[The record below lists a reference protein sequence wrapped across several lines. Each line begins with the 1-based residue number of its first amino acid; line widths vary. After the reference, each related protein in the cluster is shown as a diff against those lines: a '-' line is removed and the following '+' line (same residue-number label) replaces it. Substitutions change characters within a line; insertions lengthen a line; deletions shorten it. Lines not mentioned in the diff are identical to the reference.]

1 MDLQIVTLKEAKEKG
16 FQYYFTGNP
25 CKNGHISQR
34 YVSCRGCVTCHAE
47 FAARNEEKLKIQ
59 KRNLYL
65 RTRDKR
71 LEQAKTYRQEN
82 RDKILDYFQQNK
94 EKIAET
100 KKEWRKQNPH
110 KNAEYCS
117 KRKAVKLKAVPGWY
131 DHEKVLAVRTEVLK
145 LVEET
150 GVEYHVD
157 HIIPLQSDFV
167 CGLHWHGNM
176 QILTAAENVSKH
188 NKWWPDMSDTSDPE
202 LLELLRKFEE
212 SSADQSVLKSEGL
225 LAT

>member
-1 MDLQIVTLKEAKEKG
+1 MDLQIVTLKEAREKG

-25 CKNGHISQR
+25 CKNGHVSQR
-34 YVSCRGCVTCHAE
+34 YVSCRKCVTCQAE
-47 FAARNEEKLKIQ
+47 FVAQNEEKLKKQ
-59 KRNLYL
+59 KKELYL
-65 RTRDKR
+65 R
-71 LEQAKTYRQEN
+71 N
-82 RDKILDYFQQNK
+82 REKILLSAKERREQNPEYMQNYYRDNR
-94 EKIAET
+94 EKVAET

-117 KRKAVKLKAVPGWY
+117 KRKAIKLKAVPGWY
-131 DHEKVLAVRTEVLK
+131 DDEKVLAFRTEVLK

-150 GVEYHVD
+150 GIEYHVD
-157 HIIPLQSDFV
+157 HIVPLQSDFV

-176 QILTAAENVSKH
+176 QILTAAENISKH